1 MRASLLVDR
10 RSRLGRACDQSDLN
24 HDCPHC
30 ANGESSC
37 NTFVIASAVWGA
49 GFRAPIHF
57 YRHKILRSTL
67 S

>member
-30 ANGESSC
+30 SKDESSC
-37 NTFVIASAVWGA
+37 NSVPNASAVWGL

-57 YRHKILRSTL
+57 YAHKIFQSAL